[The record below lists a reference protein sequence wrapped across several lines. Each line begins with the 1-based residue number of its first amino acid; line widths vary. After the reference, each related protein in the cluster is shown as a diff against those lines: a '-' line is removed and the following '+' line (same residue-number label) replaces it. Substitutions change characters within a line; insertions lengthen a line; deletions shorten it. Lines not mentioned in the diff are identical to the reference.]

1 MNENHAKKVEQAFA
15 ARLSLILTGSGFRTD
30 IGSRVFRGRRKID
43 PDQIPCVVIVGGDDT
58 ITAQKRGEVLLDQR
72 YIIEAHCTCDPD
84 NPNDAALD
92 MIADIKRVMWGKEE
106 DKSFGGLV
114 KDLNYSGRII
124 SPREDGSSL
133 VAAGVELTASF
144 SETLGDQ

>member
-1 MNENHAKKVEQAFA
+1 MDENHAKKVEQAFA
-15 ARLSLILTGSGFRTD
+15 SRLGTILIGSGFRTD

-43 PDQIPCVVIVGGDDT
+43 PGQIPCVVIVGGDDA
-58 ITAQKRGEVLLDQR
+58 ITAQKRGEIALDQR

-92 MIADIKRVMWGKEE
+92 MIADIKRAMWGKAE

-114 KDLNYSGRII
+114 RDLNYTGRII

-133 VAAGVELTASF
+133 VAAGVELTAGF